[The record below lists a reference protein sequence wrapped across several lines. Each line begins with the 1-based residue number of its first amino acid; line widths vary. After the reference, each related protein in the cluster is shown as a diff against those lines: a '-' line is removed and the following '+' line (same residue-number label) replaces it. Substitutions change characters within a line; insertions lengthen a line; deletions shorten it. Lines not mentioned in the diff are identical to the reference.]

1 VPVRVLLADDH
12 ALVREGI
19 KATLEA
25 SGLSVIGE
33 ASDGRDAVRLA
44 RELQPDVA
52 VFDIGMPGLNG
63 VDAAR
68 VALKES
74 PRLKIVLLTV
84 HTEDAYVAE
93 AIRAGVGGYV
103 LKKQATADLVRA
115 IQEVS
120 EGNTYLSPGVSRAV
134 VDAVR
139 SGSQLPADPLTNRE
153 REILQLIAEGKTT
166 KQIASVLGISVKTVE
181 THRSHIMD
189 KLQIRDTAGLIRY
202 ALRRGLVT
210 L

>member
-1 VPVRVLLADDH
+1 MPVRVLLADDH

-153 REILQLIAEGKTT
+153 REILQLIAEG
-166 KQIASVLGISVKTVE
+166 
-181 THRSHIMD
+181 
-189 KLQIRDTAGLIRY
+189 
-202 ALRRGLVT
+202 
-210 L
+210 

>member
-1 VPVRVLLADDH
+1 MPVRVLLADDH

>member
-1 VPVRVLLADDH
+1 MNLRVVLADDH

-25 SGLSVIGE
+25 NGLSVIGE
-33 ASDGRDAVRLA
+33 ASDGRDAVRLT

-52 VFDIGMPGLNG
+52 IFDIGMPELNG

-68 VALKES
+68 AALKES
-74 PRLKIVLLTV
+74 PRLKIVLVTV
-84 HTEDAYVAE
+84 HTEDEYVAE
-93 AIRAGVGGYV
+93 AIRAGVSGYV

-120 EGNTYLSPGVSRAV
+120 QGNTYLSPGVSRAV

-139 SGSQLPADPLTNRE
+139 SGSQLPADPLTSRE
-153 REILQLIAEGKTT
+153 REVLQLIAEGKTT
-166 KQIASVLGISVKTVE
+166 KQAASMLGISVKTVE
-181 THRSHIMD
+181 THRSRIMD

>member
-1 VPVRVLLADDH
+1 MPVRVLLADDH

-166 KQIASVLGISVKTVE
+166 KQVASVLGISVKTVE